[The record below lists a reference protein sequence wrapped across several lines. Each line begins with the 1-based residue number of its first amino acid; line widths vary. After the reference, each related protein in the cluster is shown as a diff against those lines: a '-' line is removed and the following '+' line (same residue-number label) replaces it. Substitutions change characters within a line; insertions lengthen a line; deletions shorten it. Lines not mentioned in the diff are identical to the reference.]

1 MVHDTNEASPFYY
14 LCCMIKTIP
23 QHPEVL
29 QEIERLKLFFETNP
43 ILIKE
48 WNDECIS
55 VKNIPEFIRLELN
68 AAKTFNPAHF
78 FNPPL
83 NRLQRLEQVILNQTT
98 IKA

>member
-1 MVHDTNEASPFYY
+1 
-14 LCCMIKTIP
+14 MIKVLP

-29 QEIERLKLFFETNP
+29 EEVERLQQFFETNP

-48 WNDECIS
+48 WEEGCMS

-68 AAKTFNPAHF
+68 AARTFNPAHF

-83 NRLQRLEQVILNQTT
+83 TRLKQLEQAILNQTT
-98 IKA
+98 SKTED

>member
-1 MVHDTNEASPFYY
+1 
-14 LCCMIKTIP
+14 MIKVLP

-29 QEIERLKLFFETNP
+29 QEVERLKHFFETNP

-48 WNDECIS
+48 WREGCII

-68 AAKTFNPAHF
+68 AARTFNPAHF

-83 NRLQRLEQVILNQTT
+83 NRLKQLEQAILNQT
-98 IKA
+98 IVKIEQ